1 MLPLR
6 ASNISAPMRFV
17 KEMSMTNF
25 LANRYLLKRTVAA
38 VAVLICLMFSGCA
51 SRVPTITVF
60 DLPKQDTLND
70 SPAMSLWESG
80 VAARENNNV
89 AAASRY
95 FERALSLAPD
105 SSWLYRELAE
115 LRLRQGDDAAAE
127 GLARKALRYAPSDPA
142 YQSVLWQLVA
152 TARQR
157 QDNESG
163 AERARREADIL
174 WERRAEK

>member
-1 MLPLR
+1 VVEGLVRLVFIAVM
-6 ASNISAPMRFV
+6 AMTSAAFV
-17 KEMSMTNF
+17 
-25 LANRYLLKRTVAA
+25 
-38 VAVLICLMFSGCA
+38 GCA
-51 SRVPTITVF
+51 TRAPDAVIF
-60 DLPKQDTLND
+60 DLPVQDPLND
-70 SPAMSLWESG
+70 SPAKSLWQSG
-80 VAARENNNV
+80 VLARDNNNL

-152 TARQR
+152 TSRQR
-157 QDNESG
+157 QGNEKG
-163 AERARREADIL
+163 AESARREADML
-174 WERRAEK
+174 WSRKAAK

>member
-1 MLPLR
+1 MVERLVRLVFITVM
-6 ASNISAPMRFV
+6 AITCAAFV
-17 KEMSMTNF
+17 
-25 LANRYLLKRTVAA
+25 
-38 VAVLICLMFSGCA
+38 GCA
-51 SRVPTITVF
+51 TRTPDAIVF
-60 DLPKQDTLND
+60 DLPSQDPLND
-70 SPAMSLWESG
+70 SPAKSLWQSG
-80 VAARENNNV
+80 VQARENNNL

-152 TARQR
+152 TSRQR
-157 QDNESG
+157 QGNDAG
-163 AERARREADIL
+163 AESARREADML
-174 WERRAEK
+174 WSRKASK